1 MSEGNGRRQHL
12 EACATELRSALSR
25 RLDVID
31 QRRQRVTEVAREIAG
46 PVKVIAAVTLVVA
59 AGAIIV
65 GRLRARRSPQH
76 VMSQWLGAPPARKS
90 FWVRGLERAAVSLVA
105 VTAQRLGARGL
116 DQLLGADPPRPALA
130 VPRPR
135 GTRDRTVW

>member
-1 MSEGNGRRQHL
+1 MSEGNGRREHL

-31 QRRQRVTEVAREIAG
+31 QRRQRVTEVARDLAG
-46 PVKVIAAVTLVVA
+46 PVKVVAAVALVIA

-65 GRLRARRSPQH
+65 GRLRARRSPQRG
-76 VMSQWLGAPPARKS
+76 VSQLLGAPQQRKS
-90 FWVRGLERAAVSLVA
+90 VWVRGLERAAVSLIA
-105 VTAQRLGARGL
+105 VTAQRFGARGL
-116 DQLLGADPPRPALA
+116 DQLLGAAPLRPVMA

-135 GTRDRTVW
+135 GTRERTVS